1 MVPFLSDFHI
11 LENHNLKKKFKFYL
25 CHVCSSGGDWG
36 GGGVM
41 GGCFHPFN
49 PLIIKPIIDIYNEIS
64 DILKIVLY

>member
-11 LENHNLKKKFKFYL
+11 LEKN
-25 CHVCSSGGDWG
+25 SSFIFVMFVVVGVMG

-49 PLIIKPIIDIYNEIS
+49 PLIIIPIIDIYNEIS